1 MCDVEELECS
11 VKKFLEM
18 ERGTPA
24 IYGLKKKGQYEQ
36 MHMLYQL
43 VSENSLVPVF
53 ICVFLLL
60 LLKERF

>member
-11 VKKFLEM
+11 VKKFLEI

-43 VSENSLVPVF
+43 VSENSLGCTCVSVF
-53 ICVFLLL
+53 SCYFY
-60 LLKERF
+60 